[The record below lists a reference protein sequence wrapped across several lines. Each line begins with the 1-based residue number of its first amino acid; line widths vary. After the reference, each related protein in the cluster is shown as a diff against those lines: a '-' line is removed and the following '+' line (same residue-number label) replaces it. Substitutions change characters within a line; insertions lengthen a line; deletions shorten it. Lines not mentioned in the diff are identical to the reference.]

1 MSEQKMEIRTCL
13 ELLLRCCERS
23 EAIALPDH
31 PSLLVAVD
39 KQLVARAKKALRAGG
54 RA

>member
-1 MSEQKMEIRTCL
+1 MSTETEIRTCL
-13 ELLLRCCERS
+13 ELLVQSCARS

-39 KQLVARAKKALRAGG
+39 KQLVERAKKALRAEGV
-54 RA
+54 RP